1 MKKENY
7 KIERYNPD
15 FKIGLSDEQ
24 IKERIENNLINRD
37 ISIPTKSI
45 KTIIATNVFTL
56 FNFLNLFLAI
66 AVFSVKSYKNLFFL
80 GVVICN
86 TLIST
91 IQEIHS
97 KKIVD
102 KLSVISSTKVTAIR
116 SGIKKE
122 ITINEIVLDDIL
134 EFRAGNQIVTD
145 CVICS
150 GEVEVN
156 ESYITGESDNVLKKA
171 GDMLLSGSFIVSGKA
186 IGKVEHISE
195 ENYTATISKEAKY
208 IKKCKSEIM
217 SSLNKIIKIVT
228 TAIIPV
234 GLLLFFNQLGLDGN
248 DYKHAVVNTVAA
260 IIGMIPEGL
269 VLLTS
274 TVLAVSVIRL
284 SKKKVLVQEL
294 FCIEN
299 LARVDVLCL
308 DKTGTIT
315 EGNMEVIDI
324 IPVFKKKQDMEQ
336 ILTAISNMSDDTNQ
350 TMTAIK
356 EKYNKTINWEVIKKI
371 PFSSDK
377 KWSGITFKNQGTY
390 ILGALE
396 IILKE
401 KLEDYKEILKDNI
414 EKYRVIVLGHT
425 KELIESNV
433 LPQKIEII
441 GFILISDKIRKD
453 AKETLEYFKEQGVEI
468 KIISGDNPITVSKI
482 AMQAGVENSDKYI
495 DATTLTNDTQ
505 ILEAVSCY
513 TVFGRVS
520 PIQKKKII
528 MALKEKGH
536 TVAMTGDGVNDVLA
550 LKEADCSIAVAS
562 GSDASRNVAQL
573 VLLDSDFKSMP
584 DVVAEG
590 RRTINNISRSATLF
604 LAKTIYATILAILF
618 VFINEPYPFMPIQ
631 LSLISI
637 VTIGIPSFILALEP
651 NKERVKGNFLQTIIS
666 KAIPT
671 ALTVILNII
680 LIVIIQQKYNLS
692 VETYSTL
699 CVISTAIIGLTLLL
713 KLSLPFNILRCSLFI
728 FMILLFLGG
737 ILILEDW
744 FSIILSKDSY
754 IFIGILAIT
763 GITCFILFNYIA
775 KKIFKIE

>member
-24 IKERIENNLINRD
+24 IKERIENNLINID

-134 EFRAGNQIVTD
+134 EFKAGNQIVTD

-324 IPVFKKKQDMEQ
+324 IPIFKKKQDMEQ
-336 ILTAISNMSDDTNQ
+336 ILTAISNTSDDTNQ

-356 EKYNKTINWEVIKKI
+356 DKYNKSNNWE
-371 PFSSDK
+371 P
-377 KWSGITFKNQGTY
+377 
-390 ILGALE
+390 E

-495 DATTLTNDTQ
+495 DATTLINDTQ

-680 LIVIIQQKYNLS
+680 LIVIIQQKYNFS

-713 KLSLPFNILRCSLFI
+713 KLCLPFNILRCSWI
-728 FMILLFLGG
+728 FSMILLFLGG